1 MSEMSEHRVPMLG
14 ASWRRFEDPT
24 LSRDPRIRAV
34 VGALAT
40 LPAPAPRAEFRAELR
55 TQLVAI
61 APRIIAES
69 APSATP
75 ELTDIA
81 PTRKS
86 AAAPARAGG
95 RAAPQHADGVFA
107 RLRGVS
113 LGRPLAIA
121 ASVLTAFVVLLG
133 GAVWMSQKAL
143 PGDTLYGLK
152 RANESFQLWMDGG
165 DNTAKA
171 KDLLRFAGYRVDEA
185 SGLASRAT
193 ADAMA
198 AGPQAGT
205 IDSHT
210 AQLIGNSLGSADA
223 DVRDATSLLT
233 KQAVSSKSRS
243 PLQILTDWAP
253 SQLARL
259 RALAA
264 AVPNGSLKQRAR
276 SSAWVVSAATNRVK
290 ALAPVVAKGCVGASS
305 DALGV
310 EPTTCAS
317 GPSVPLPGTGAPSG
331 KPRKTNGSGVGTN
344 SGTGVVPV
352 TPLPTDL
359 PGVGTSGGT
368 SGSKQ
373 PPIHLPTTL
382 PTVPLPT
389 KSLPVSIS
397 SCGVGVSLGPV
408 GINLGNCPSH

>member
-1 MSEMSEHRVPMLG
+1 MDEMSEHRVPMLG

-40 LPAPAPRAEFRAELR
+40 LPAAEPRAEFRSELR
-55 TQLVAI
+55 AQLVAI

-69 APSATP
+69 APT
-75 ELTDIA
+75 
-81 PTRKS
+81 
-86 AAAPARAGG
+86 AAAPLTEIGPARKPAASPARTG
-95 RAAPQHADGVFA
+95 RVAPQHADGVFA

-152 RANESFQLWMDGG
+152 RANESFQLWLDGG

-193 ADAMA
+193 AEAAA

-210 AQLIGNSLGSADA
+210 AQLIGDTLGSADA

-233 KQAVSSKSRS
+233 KEAVSSKSNG
-243 PLQILTDWAP
+243 PLKILTDWAP

-259 RALAA
+259 RSLAA
-264 AVPNGSLKQRAR
+264 AVPDGSLKQRAR
-276 SSAWVVSAATNRVK
+276 SSAWVVSAASNRAK
-290 ALAPVVAKGCVGASS
+290 ALAPVVAHGCFQASS

-310 EPTTCAS
+310 EPATCTS
-317 GPSVPLPGTGAPSG
+317 SPSVPVPGTTGRSG
-331 KPRKTNGSGVGTN
+331 KPNRSGGSGVGTN
-344 SGTGVVPV
+344 SGPGVVPV
-352 TPLPTDL
+352 SPLPTGV
-359 PGVGTSGGT
+359 PGVGTTGGPSGT
-368 SGSKQ
+368 KPTIPL
-373 PPIHLPTTL
+373 PPL
-382 PTVPLPT
+382 PTVLPT

-397 SCGVGVSLGPV
+397 SCGLGVSVGPIGVKLGS
-408 GINLGNCPSH
+408 CPSS

>member
-1 MSEMSEHRVPMLG
+1 MSEHRVPMLG

-34 VGALAT
+34 VGALAA
-40 LPAPAPRAEFRAELR
+40 LPGAEPSAEFRAELR

-69 APSATP
+69 APAATA

-81 PTRKS
+81 PARHS
-86 AAAPARAGG
+86 APERAGR

-152 RANESFQLWMDGG
+152 RASESFQLWTDGG

-210 AQLIGNSLGSADA
+210 AQLIADTLGSADS
-223 DVRDATSLLT
+223 DVRNATSLLT
-233 KQAVSSKSRS
+233 KQAVSSKSSS

-259 RALAA
+259 RSLAA
-264 AVPNGSLKQRAR
+264 AVPDSSLKQRAR
-276 SSAWVVSAATNRVK
+276 SSAWVVSAATNRAK
-290 ALAPVVAKGCVGASS
+290 ALEPVVAQGCAGAT
-305 DALGV
+305 DAFGV
-310 EPTTCAS
+310 VPTTCAS
-317 GPSVPLPGTGAPSG
+317 SPTVPVPGTTRPG
-331 KPRKTNGSGVGTN
+331 KPGKTGGSGVGTN
-344 SGTGVVPV
+344 TGPGGLPV
-352 TPLPTDL
+352 TSIPTTL
-359 PGVGTSGGT
+359 PGPGTSGGS

-373 PPIHLPTTL
+373 PIPLPTL
-382 PTVPLPT
+382 PTVPVPT
-389 KSLPVSIS
+389 KSLPVSVG
-397 SCGVGVSLGPV
+397 SCGVGVTLGPI
-408 GINLGNCPSH
+408 GINLGSCTPSP

>member
-1 MSEMSEHRVPMLG
+1 MSEHRVPMLG
-14 ASWRRFEDPT
+14 ASWRRFEDPA
-24 LSRDPRIRAV
+24 LSRDPRVRAV

-40 LPAPAPRAEFRAELR
+40 LPAPEPRAEFRAELR

-69 APSATP
+69 APAATP
-75 ELTDIA
+75 ELSDITPA
-81 PTRKS
+81 RTPAATPTRT
-86 AAAPARAGG
+86 AR

-152 RANESFQLWMDGG
+152 RANESFQLWLDGG

-210 AQLIGNSLGSADA
+210 AQLIADTLGSADS
-223 DVRDATSLLT
+223 DVRDASSLLT
-233 KQAVSSKSRS
+233 KQAVNSKSDS

-259 RALAA
+259 RSLAA

-276 SSAWVVSAATNRVK
+276 ASAWVVSAATNRAK
-290 ALAPVVAKGCVGASS
+290 SLAPVVTKGCGAASS

-310 EPTTCAS
+310 EPATCSS
-317 GPSVPLPGTGAPSG
+317 GPSVPVPGTHTGSG
-331 KPRKTNGSGVGTN
+331 KPTRSGGTAVGTN
-344 SGTGVVPV
+344 SGPGVLPV
-352 TPLPTDL
+352 TSIPTTL
-359 PGVGTSGGT
+359 PGPGTGGNS
-368 SGSKQ
+368 SGSSQ

-382 PTVPLPT
+382 PVHLPT
-389 KSLPVSIS
+389 SSLPVSVG
-397 SCGVGVSLGPV
+397 SCGVGVTLGPI
-408 GINLGNCPSH
+408 GIKLGSCPPTP